1 MVDILLATYNGERF
15 IKEQI
20 MSILAQ
26 SYKDW
31 HLYIQDDC
39 STDGTYEIVCEFQS
53 KYPERITVKRNEE
66 PSGSAKA
73 NFMSMLQL
81 ADANYIMFA
90 DQDDV
95 WRKNK
100 VEKTLNAMKKL
111 EHTLGTAKPALVH
124 TDLYVVDEELK
135 LLQSSMFKFQGLKG
149 KYKTVNRLLAQNNVT
164 GCTMMIN
171 RTLLYLVKNVDPS
184 YIRMHDWWMALT
196 AAAFGGISFI
206 NEPTVKYRQH
216 SGNNNGALSLLETKD
231 ANVVAANGG
240 SLHDRIQMTYD
251 HAKDFY
257 KAYKNEL
264 TFQGDAK
271 PCKLVMSYMNLDEQP
286 KPKRVYMILKNR
298 FLKQKFVSAIGQIF
312 FC

>member
-1 MVDILLATYNGERF
+1 MVDILLATYNGEKY

-39 STDGTYEIVCEFQS
+39 SSDGTFEIVSEFQR
-53 KYPERITVKRNEE
+53 KYPEQITVKRNEE

-81 ADANYIMFA
+81 ANANYIMFA

-95 WRKNK
+95 WRKTK
-100 VEKTLNAMKKL
+100 IEKTLNVMKKL
-111 EHTLGTAKPALVH
+111 EHSLGMDKPALVH
-124 TDLYVVDEELK
+124 TDLFIADEKMK
-135 LLQSSMFKFQGLKG
+135 LLQPSMFKYQGLNG
-149 KYKTVNRLLAQNNVT
+149 KYKSVNRLLAQNNVT

-171 RTLLYLVKNVDPS
+171 RTLLYLVKNVNS
-184 YIRMHDWWMALT
+184 EYIRMHDWWMALT
-196 AAAFGGISFI
+196 AATFGGIAFL

-216 SGNNNGALSLLETKD
+216 DGNNNGAMKLFETKD
-231 ANVVAANGG
+231 AEVAAVNGG

-264 TFQGDAK
+264 TFQGDTK
-271 PCKLVMSYMNLDEQP
+271 PCKLVMCYMNLDKEP
-286 KPKRVYMILKNR
+286 KPKRVYTILKYR
-298 FLKQKFVSAIGQIF
+298 FLKQKFISALGQIF
-312 FC
+312 YC